1 MTVRTP
7 VRAGM
12 FYESSPASCRRHVE
26 ELLQEAH
33 VPDELPPRLY
43 GGVVP
48 HAGWVYSG
56 GLAALTLKSLIAAG
70 PRKTIVLLGADHTG
84 AVRMGEVYAA
94 GAWRTP
100 LGEARVDEDLAQI
113 VLAFGKSC
121 CRENPDAH
129 ENEHSIEVQVPFIQ
143 VLAPE
148 TMILPIAVPPSP
160 MAIEIG
166 QAVGQAVRDQA
177 DEVAIVASTDLSHH
191 GGHFPAPGGRG
202 QVGEQW
208 TRRNDR
214 RIIDLAEAMD
224 ANSVIPETCKHMNAC
239 GAGAM
244 TAAIVACRVLGAQKG
259 ICLEYTNSYVIT
271 HKRHPNELDDT
282 TVGYASIVFA

>member
-1 MTVRTP
+1 
-7 VRAGM
+7 M

-56 GLAALTLKSLIAAG
+56 GLAALTLKSLISAG
-70 PRKTIVLLGADHTG
+70 ARKTIVLFGADHTG

-166 QAVGQAVRDQA
+166 QAVAQAVRDQA

-244 TAAIVACRVLGAQKG
+244 TAAIAACRVLGAQKG

-271 HKRHPNELDDT
+271 HKRYPHELDDT

>member
-12 FYESSPASCRRHVE
+12 FYESSPASCRRHAE
-26 ELLQEAH
+26 ELLKEAH
-33 VPDELPPRLY
+33 VPDQLPPRLY

-56 GLAALTLKSLIAAG
+56 PLAALTFKSLIAAG
-70 PRKTIVLLGADHTG
+70 ARKTIVLFGADHTG
-84 AVRMGEVYAA
+84 AVQMGEVYAG

-100 LGEARVDEDLAQI
+100 LGEARVDEDLAQV
-113 VLAFGKSC
+113 VLALGRSC
-121 CRENPDAH
+121 CRANPDAH
-129 ENEHSIEVQVPFIQ
+129 ASEHSIEVQVPLIQ
-143 VLAPE
+143 VLAPDA
-148 TMILPIAVPPSP
+148 MILPIAVPPSP
-160 MAIEIG
+160 LAIEVG
-166 QAVGQAVRDQA
+166 RAVAQAVRDQV
-177 DEVAIVASTDLSHH
+177 DQVAIVASTDLSHH

-224 ANSVIPETCKHMNAC
+224 ANSVLPETYKHMNAC
-239 GAGAM
+239 GAGAL
-244 TAAIVACRVLGAQKG
+244 TAAIVACQVLGAQRG

-271 HKRHPNELDDT
+271 HQRHPRELDDT
-282 TVGYASIVFA
+282 TVGYASIIFA

>member
-1 MTVRTP
+1 
-7 VRAGM
+7 M

-26 ELLQEAH
+26 ELLKEAH
-33 VPDELPPRLY
+33 VPDQLPPRLY

-56 GLAALTLKSLIAAG
+56 TLAALTLKSLISAG
-70 PRKTIVLLGADHTG
+70 ARKTIVLFGADHTG

-94 GAWRTP
+94 GAWQTP
-100 LGEARVDEDLAQI
+100 LGEARVDEELAQS
-113 VLAFGKSC
+113 VLAFGRAC
-121 CRENPDAH
+121 CRENPEAH
-129 ENEHSIEVQVPFIQ
+129 DSEHSIEVQVPLIQ
-143 VLAPE
+143 VLAPDA
-148 TMILPIAVPPSP
+148 MILPIAVPPSP

-166 QAVGQAVRDQA
+166 RTVAQAVQGQADQ
-177 DEVAIVASTDLSHH
+177 VAIVASTDLSHH

-202 QVGEQW
+202 PVGEQW
-208 TRRNDR
+208 TRCNDR

-224 ANSVIPETCKHMNAC
+224 ANAVIPETYKHMNAC

-244 TAAIVACRVLGAQKG
+244 TAAIAACQALGAQKG

-271 HKRHPNELDDT
+271 HKRYPHELDDT

>member
-56 GLAALTLKSLIAAG
+56 GLAALTLKSLVAAG
-70 PRKTIVLLGADHTG
+70 ARKTIVLLGADHTG
-84 AVRMGEVYAA
+84 AVRMGEVYAV

-121 CRENPDAH
+121 CRENPEAH
-129 ENEHSIEVQVPFIQ
+129 DSEHSIEVQVPFIQ

-166 QAVGQAVRDQA
+166 QAVAQAVRDQA
-177 DEVAIVASTDLSHH
+177 DQVAIVASTDLSHH

-202 QVGEQW
+202 PVGDQW

-214 RIIDLAEAMD
+214 RIIDLAEALD
-224 ANSVIPETCKHMNAC
+224 ANSIIPETCQHMNAC

-244 TAAIVACRVLGAQKG
+244 TAAIAACRVLGAQKG

-271 HKRHPNELDDT
+271 HKRYPHELDDT

>member
-1 MTVRTP
+1 MTIRAP

-12 FYESSPASCRRHVE
+12 FYEASPASCRRHAE
-26 ELLQEAH
+26 ELLNEAH
-33 VPDELPPRLY
+33 VPDQLPPRLY

-56 GLAALTLKSLIAAG
+56 SLAALTFKSLVAAG
-70 PRKTIVLLGADHTG
+70 ARKTFVLFGADHTG
-84 AVRMGEVYAA
+84 AVRMGEVYAG

-100 LGEARVDEDLAQI
+100 LGEASIDEGLAQA
-113 VLAFGKSC
+113 VLASGRSC

-129 ENEHSIEVQVPFIQ
+129 ENEHSIEVQVPLIQ
-143 VLAPE
+143 VLAPDA
-148 TMILPIAVPPSP
+148 MILPIAVPPSP
-160 MAIEIG
+160 LAIEIG
-166 QAVGQAVRDQA
+166 RAVAQAVRAQA
-177 DEVAIVASTDLSHH
+177 DQVAIVASTDLSHH

-202 QVGEQW
+202 QAGEQW
-208 TRRNDR
+208 TRQNDR
-214 RIIDLAEAMD
+214 RIIDLAGAMD
-224 ANSVIPETCKHMNAC
+224 ANGVITETYTHMNAC

-244 TAAIVACRVLGAQKG
+244 TAAIAACQVLGAQKG

-271 HKRHPNELDDT
+271 HKRYPHELDDT

>member
-56 GLAALTLKSLIAAG
+56 PLAALTFRALVSAG
-70 PRKTIVLLGADHTG
+70 ARKTVVLFGADHTG
-84 AVRMGEVYAA
+84 AVRMGEVYPS

-121 CRENPDAH
+121 CRENPEAH
-129 ENEHSIEVQVPFIQ
+129 DSEHSIEVQVPLIQ
-143 VLAPE
+143 VLAPDA
-148 TMILPIAVPPSP
+148 MILPIAVPPSP

-166 QAVGQAVRDQA
+166 RTVAQAVQGQADQ
-177 DEVAIVASTDLSHH
+177 VAIVASTDLSHH

-202 QVGEQW
+202 PVGEQW

-224 ANSVIPETCKHMNAC
+224 ANRVVPETYKHMNAC
-239 GAGAM
+239 GAGAL
-244 TAAIVACRVLGAQKG
+244 TAAIAACRVLGAQKG

-271 HKRHPNELDDT
+271 HKRYPHELDDT